1 MERIY
6 LAILVSAFL
15 VLITA
20 AGLLVTKTH
29 IVAHNLTVSR
39 STATVPVR
47 LILAWRIR
55 NSIDPINANA
65 INLRF

>member
-1 MERIY
+1 MDRIY

-29 IVAHNLTVSR
+29 ILAHHR
-39 STATVPVR
+39 RTAWSVYEPSGR
-47 LILAWRIR
+47 PAM
-55 NSIDPINANA
+55 
-65 INLRF
+65 